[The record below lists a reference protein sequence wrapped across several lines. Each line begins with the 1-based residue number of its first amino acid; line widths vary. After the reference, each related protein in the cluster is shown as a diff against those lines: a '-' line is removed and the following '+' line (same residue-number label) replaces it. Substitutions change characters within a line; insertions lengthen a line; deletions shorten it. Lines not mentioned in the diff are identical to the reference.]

1 MKNKYR
7 VYNVEQTPNE
17 GGELFFDVATQK
29 DAKKLCKHLNITG
42 AAGLHWVWA
51 WNPNNLPPGLLMA
64 APLLTM
70 SQWVQ

>member
-51 WNPNNLPPGLLMA
+51 
-64 APLLTM
+64 
-70 SQWVQ
+70 